1 MKQYIAVIT
10 VLLSFAFLSTSC
22 NDDVQKKQEEKT
34 AQLLKHNDSVFK
46 FLVKNWDFTTPRPT
60 KELGTVIDKWSTWS
74 DLKKE
79 LNLKPVSTIQAFQ
92 KKSEVLSS
100 NALNMMYQSYPEEVR
115 FPAVKARFT
124 TLLNSLQLLEMYIT
138 LDPIDINLV
147 DAHIKDV
154 KKNIRVFYAIMEEE
168 LVRNKIP
175 KEEGEIE
182 MISEMNERALDAT
195 RNANPESE

>member
-100 NALNMMYQSYPEEVR
+100 NALNMMYQSYPEEVS